1 MYASV
6 CIYIYTHIHT
16 HIRITYLRRGPRA
29 PIYALIAANEQLA
42 AHAVDIVSTGTNT
55 GEKSVA

>member
-6 CIYIYTHIHT
+6 CIYIHTHIHT